1 MFTCTGISWHLI
13 PKLYN
18 VAWSVYFG
26 FYRGSLLPGVLKIL
40 KCIWGYQFSYPKNS
54 LGKKSEVRLLGSDF
68 QPDRMTIIG
77 AVLSNS
83 QSAFTAIS
91 SSDSPHNSYAD
102 IEAAAQR
109 GWVICLK
116 SHSKGRA
123 GNEPQSSGLSLPKA
137 LLLHLWWKRARMVL
151 APGPTVWQ
159 WVW

>member
-1 MFTCTGISWHLI
+1 MGLSWHLI
-13 PKLYN
+13 IELYN

-26 FYRGSLLPGVLKIL
+26 FYPGSLLAGVLKTL
-40 KCIWGYQFSYPKNS
+40 KWIWGYQFSHPNNS
-54 LGKKSEVRLLGSDF
+54 LGKKSEVHLLGSVF

-77 AVLSNS
+77 VVLSNS

-91 SSDSPHNSYAD
+91 SSNSPHNSYVD

-116 SHSKGRA
+116 SHSKRTA
-123 GNEPQSSGLSLPKA
+123 GNEPQSSGLYLPEA
-137 LLLHLWWKRARMVL
+137 LVLHLWRKRARVVL